1 MVADQGRPARGV
13 VNAVL
18 ASSVCDRFS
27 QRPHDG
33 TMWTVR
39 FLCEFIRG
47 RGGNVAI
54 MSALAMPVIVGGAA
68 FGVDSVY
75 WYFRDL
81 ELQAAAD
88 AAAYGAAIE
97 MRAGLSESAVIA
109 AAGREAGRNGFDAVG
124 GSIAVN
130 TPPTQGSHQGPQAVE
145 VLLTEPQERF
155 FSGLFSSSAVL
166 AKARAVAIYNTA
178 SNACVIALD
187 PDAAAAV
194 SMRGSARL
202 TLQGCSVMA
211 NSIAEDAVD
220 VGGSAYLEAD
230 CVISGGGIS
239 ARSMNLTE
247 CSRPVTRA
255 PPVADPYRLVPE
267 PEPGGGCLNEN
278 RPVLGPGRYCR
289 GLNLRGEVRLEPGV
303 YYLEGGDFRVNAGTT
318 ITGVG
323 VTIFLGSGV
332 GTRFNGSA
340 TINLSAP
347 TEGPYSG
354 LLFFADREGVRQSH
368 VFNGGA
374 ASSLT
379 GALYMAGQDVEYAGN
394 FTGDGGC
401 MQIVARTIAWTGRA
415 EIAADCT
422 ARGMSALPAQ
432 QLIRIVE

>member
-1 MVADQGRPARGV
+1 MRV
-13 VNAVL
+13 
-18 ASSVCDRFS
+18 
-27 QRPHDG
+27 
-33 TMWTVR
+33 
-39 FLCEFIRG
+39 LCEFIR
-47 RGGNVAI
+47 RRDGNVAI

-81 ELQAAAD
+81 ELQGAAD

-109 AAGREAGRNGFDAVG
+109 AARREAGRNGFDAVG
-124 GSIAVN
+124 GSITVN

-211 NSIAEDAVD
+211 NSIAENAVD
-220 VGGSAYLEAD
+220 LGGSAYLEAA
-230 CVISGGGIS
+230 CLISGGGIS
-239 ARSMNLTE
+239 ATSVNLTE
-247 CSRPVTRA
+247 CSRAVTRA

-267 PEPGGGCLNEN
+267 PEPEPSGGCLNEN

-289 GLNLRGEVRLEPGV
+289 GLNLRGEVHLEPGV
-303 YYLEGGDFRVNAGTT
+303 YYLEGGDLRVNAGAT

-323 VTIFLGSGV
+323 VTIFLGNGV

-340 TINLSAP
+340 TIDLSAP

-354 LLFFADREGVRQSH
+354 LLFFADREGLRQSH
-368 VFNGGA
+368 VFDGGA

-379 GALYMAGQDVEYAGN
+379 GALYMAGQDVAYAGN

-401 MQIVARTIAWTGRA
+401 MQIVARTIAWSGRA